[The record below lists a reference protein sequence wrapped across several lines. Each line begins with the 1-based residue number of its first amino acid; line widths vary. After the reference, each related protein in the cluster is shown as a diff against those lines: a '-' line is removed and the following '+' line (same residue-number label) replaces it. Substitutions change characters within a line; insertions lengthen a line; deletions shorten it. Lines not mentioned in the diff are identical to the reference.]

1 MQALFDTPR
10 GHRVILCM
18 PLRDFMASRL
28 MRDQATVAMCT
39 PGELVLA
46 HLPAEPA
53 ALDAEDFAPA
63 LTEACEAAT
72 EFSVSH
78 VTLDDRDL
86 RYARRLLR
94 DSAAAGGT
102 GPSAA

>member
-53 ALDAEDFAPA
+53 AA
-63 LTEACEAAT
+63 
-72 EFSVSH
+72 
-78 VTLDDRDL
+78 DRGL
-86 RYARRLLR
+86 RGRHRVQREPRHA
-94 DSAAAGGT
+94 
-102 GPSAA
+102 